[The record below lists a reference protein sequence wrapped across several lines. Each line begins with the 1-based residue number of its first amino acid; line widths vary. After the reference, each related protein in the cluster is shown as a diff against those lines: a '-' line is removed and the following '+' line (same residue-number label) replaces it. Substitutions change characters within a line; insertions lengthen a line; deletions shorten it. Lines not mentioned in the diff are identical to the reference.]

1 MHYKYVYK
9 MKNSLENKII
19 VITGG
24 NGLLGSTMIK
34 KIKSDG
40 AFLINLDIN
49 HKTNEDLS
57 NIECDITSKNSI
69 NNALS
74 TILKKYNR
82 IDGLVNNAYPRT
94 KDWGN
99 KFEDIKLE
107 SWKQNI
113 DWQLNSYF
121 YVSQQVAIQMSKQM
135 YGSII
140 NVASIYGVVG
150 PDFSVYDETTM
161 TMPAGYSAIKGGLI
175 NLTRYMASYFGPH
188 KVRVNS
194 VSPGGIFDNQN
205 INFVKNYEKRVP
217 LGRMGSPD
225 DIAPSVSFLLSD
237 DAGYITGQNLIVDG
251 GWTAI

>member
-1 MHYKYVYK
+1 
-9 MKNSLENKII
+9 MKNRLENKII

-24 NGLLGSTMIK
+24 NGLLGSAIIK
-34 KIKSDG
+34 RLKIEA
-40 AFLINLDIN
+40 AFVINLDIN
-49 HKTNEDLS
+49 HKTNESLS
-57 NIECDITSKNSI
+57 NIACDITSEESI
-69 NNALS
+69 NNALNL
-74 TILKKYNR
+74 IMQKYSK

-99 KFEDIKLE
+99 KFEEIKLN

-121 YVSQQVAIQMSKQM
+121 YISQQVAIQMTKQK

-140 NVASIYGVVG
+140 NIASIYGVIG
-150 PDFSVYDETTM
+150 PDFTVYDGTNM
-161 TMPAGYSAIKGGLI
+161 TMPAAYAAIKGGLI

-188 KVRVNS
+188 NVRVNT
-194 VSPGGIFDNQN
+194 VSPGGIFDKQN
-205 INFVKNYEKRVP
+205 STFVSNYEKKVP
-217 LGRMGSPD
+217 LRRMGAPE

-237 DAGYITGQNLIVDG
+237 ESKYITGQNLIIDG